1 MTKLKGVRYASILD
15 ANHAFW
21 HLLLDEESSL
31 LMTFATAGMGCFC
44 FTKLPFG
51 LNCSGDYFQLKLDA
65 LYHDEPNQ
73 TGIVDDIVIVGYKD
87 DGSNYDAAVE
97 RCLRIAQT
105 NGLQFNPAKCIFRCT
120 QLPFFGQLNN
130 HNGQLPDPEK
140 VHAIQEFATQTSKE
154 ALHTFIGMANYLSKF
169 IPHLAELLKP
179 IQLLTSPKVD
189 WIWMPHHQ
197 DTFDKVKQAITDDCL
212 LSYYD
217 PN

>member
-1 MTKLKGVRYASILD
+1 
-15 ANHAFW
+15 
-21 HLLLDEESSL
+21 
-31 LMTFATAGMGCFC
+31 MGCFC

-65 LYHDEPNQ
+65 LYRDEPNQ
-73 TGIVDDIVIVGYKD
+73 TGIADDMVIIGYKD
-87 DGSNYDAAVE
+87 DGSDHDAAVE

-105 NGLQFNPAKCIFRCT
+105 NGLQFNPAKCIFQCT

-130 HNGQLPDPEK
+130 CNGQLPDPEK
-140 VHAIQEFATQTSKE
+140 VHAIQEFATPTSKE

-169 IPHLAELLKP
+169 ILHLAELLKP
-179 IQLLTSPKVD
+179 IRLLTSPKVD

>member
-1 MTKLKGVRYASILD
+1 MDPTKLNENLIQPVYASLKVEDVMTKLKGVRYASILD

-31 LMTFATAGMGCFC
+31 LTRFAIAGMGRFC

-51 LNCSGDYFQLKLDA
+51 LNCSGDYFQLKLNS
-65 LYHDEPNQ
+65 LYRDKPHQ
-73 TGIVDDIVIVGYKD
+73 TGIADDMVIIGYKD
-87 DGSNYDAAVE
+87 DGSDHDAAVE

-105 NGLQFNPAKCIFRCT
+105 NGLRFNPAKCIFQCT

-140 VHAIQEFATQTSKE
+140 VCAMQEFATPTSKE

-179 IQLLTSPKVD
+179 I
-189 WIWMPHHQ
+189 
-197 DTFDKVKQAITDDCL
+197 
-212 LSYYD
+212 
-217 PN
+217 

>member
-31 LMTFATAGMGCFC
+31 LMTFAIAGMGCFY
-44 FTKLPFG
+44 FTNLPFG

-65 LYHDEPNQ
+65 LYRDGPNQ
-73 TGIVDDIVIVGYKD
+73 TGIADDMVIIGYKD
-87 DGSNYDAAVE
+87 DGSDHNAAIK

-130 HNGQLPDPEK
+130 CDGLLPDPKK
-140 VHAIQEFATQTSKE
+140 VHAIQAFSTPTSKE
-154 ALHTFIGMANYLSKF
+154 ALHTFIRMANYLSKF

-179 IQLLTSPKVD
+179 I
-189 WIWMPHHQ
+189 
-197 DTFDKVKQAITDDCL
+197 
-212 LSYYD
+212 
-217 PN
+217 